1 MSVKKKPL
9 VVVTRKLP
17 DSIET
22 RMRELFDARLNL
34 DDTPMTEEQI
44 AEAVRTADVLVPT
57 VTDEITEELL
67 KQPDCKLKM
76 IANFGNGV
84 DNIDV
89 IAAHARGITVTNTPK
104 VLTEDTA
111 DMTMALILAVPR
123 RLIEGTSILTEGK
136 NWPGWSPTWMLGH
149 RIGGKRL
156 GIIGMGRIGQAVA
169 RRARAFGLQIHYHNR
184 RPVAPRIAEEL
195 GATYWESLDQMLA
208 RMDIISVNCPH
219 TPATFHL
226 LSARRL
232 KLIRKDAYIVNTA
245 RGEVIDEDTLTK
257 LIEAGE
263 IGGAGLDV
271 LRERARGQS
280 QAGAACQGRQGDAA
294 AAYGLG
300 HHRGPRRDGREGD
313 HQHPDL
319 PRQPQAAGPRAAQ
332 HAVSVSVT
340 PLFV

>member
-34 DDTPMTEEQI
+34 DDTPLTPDQI

-57 VTDEITEELL
+57 VTDEITEEML
-67 KQPDCKLKM
+67 KQPDCKLKL

-123 RLIEGTSILTEGK
+123 RLIEGASILTDGK
-136 NWPGWSPTWMLGH
+136 PWPGWSPTWMLGH

-184 RPVAPRIAEEL
+184 RPVAPKIAEEL

-219 TPATFHL
+219 TPATYHL

-232 KLIRKDAYIVNTA
+232 KLLRKEAYIVNTA
-245 RGEVIDEDTLTK
+245 RGGVTDEDTLIK
-257 LIEAGE
+257 HRRRRPRRL
-263 IGGAGLDV
+263 
-271 LRERARGQS
+271 RARASGQS
-280 QAGAACQGRQGDAA
+280 EAGAAGESRQGHAA
-294 AAYGLG
+294 AAYGFG
-300 HHRGPRRDGREGD
+300 HDRRPRRDGREGD
-313 HQHPDL
+313 HQHPRL
-319 PRQPQAAGPRAAQ
+319 PRQSQATGSRAAQ
-332 HAVSVSVT
+332 HAVRRS
-340 PLFV
+340 

>member
-9 VVVTRKLP
+9 IVVTRKLP

-34 DDTPMTEEQI
+34 DDTPLTPEQL
-44 AEAVRTADVLVPT
+44 AEAVRSADILVPT
-57 VTDEITEELL
+57 VTDEISEELL
-67 KQPDCKLKM
+67 KQPDCKLKL

-89 IAAHARGITVTNTPK
+89 VAAHARGITVTNTPK

-123 RLIEGTSILTEGK
+123 RMIEGSSILTEGK

-184 RPVAPRIAEEL
+184 RRVPAKVEEEL
-195 GATYWESLDQMLA
+195 TATYWESLDQMLA
-208 RMDIISVNCPH
+208 RMDILSVNCPH
-219 TPATFHL
+219 TPATYHL

-232 KLIRKDAYIVNTA
+232 KLIRPEAYIVNPA
-245 RGEVIDEDTLTK
+245 RGEVIDENALAR
-257 LIEAGE
+257 LIGADE
-263 IGGAGLDV
+263 IAGAGPDGLEHAPAVNPKLVKLARAGKVVLLPHMGSATIEGRVDMGEKVIVNIRTFLDNHKPPDRV
-271 LRERARGQS
+271 LPS
-280 QAGAACQGRQGDAA
+280 M
-294 AAYGLG
+294 L
-300 HHRGPRRDGREGD
+300 
-313 HQHPDL
+313 
-319 PRQPQAAGPRAAQ
+319 
-332 HAVSVSVT
+332 
-340 PLFV
+340 

>member
-1 MSVKKKPL
+1 MTVKKKPL

-17 DSIET
+17 DSVEI
-22 RMRELFDARLNL
+22 RMRELFDAKLNL
-34 DDTPMTEEQI
+34 DDTPMSEAEI

-89 IAAHARGITVTNTPK
+89 TAAHARGITVTNTPK

-123 RLIEGTSILTEGK
+123 RLIEGASILTEGK
-136 NWPGWSPTWMLGH
+136 SWPGWSPTWMLGH

-184 RPVAPRIAEEL
+184 RHVARQIEQEL
-195 GATYWESLDQMLA
+195 GATYWESLDQMLT

-232 KLIRKDAYIVNTA
+232 KLIRPEAYIVNTA
-245 RGEVIDEDTLTK
+245 RGEIIDEDTLARM
-257 LIEAGE
+257 IENGRLA
-263 IGGAGLDV
+263 GAGLDV
-271 LRERARGQS
+271 FEKEPAINPRLVRLAQS
-280 QAGAACQGRQGDAA
+280 GKVVLLPHMGSATMEGRFDMGNKVIVNIKAFID
-294 AAYGLG
+294 G
-300 HHRGPRRDGREGD
+300 HKV
-313 HQHPDL
+313 PDRVL
-319 PRQPQAAGPRAAQ
+319 P
-332 HAVSVSVT
+332 SM
-340 PLFV
+340 L

>member
-1 MSVKKKPL
+1 MSGRKKPL

-17 DSIET
+17 DSVET

-34 DDTPMTEEQI
+34 DDEPLSQEQL
-44 AEAVRTADVLVPT
+44 ADAVRSAEVLVPT
-57 VTDEITEELL
+57 VTDEINETVL
-67 KQPDCKLKM
+67 KQPDCKLRL

-89 IAAHARGITVTNTPK
+89 AAAHARGITVTNTPK

-123 RLIEGTSILTEGK
+123 RMIEGASILTEGK
-136 NWPGWSPTWMLGH
+136 NWAGWSPMWMLGH

-156 GIIGMGRIGQAVA
+156 GIVGMGRIGQAVA

-184 RPVAPRIAEEL
+184 RPVAPQIAEEL

-219 TPATFHL
+219 TPATSPL

-232 KLIRKDAYIVNTA
+232 KLIRKDAYIVNAA
-245 RGEVIDEDTLTK
+245 RGEVTDEDTLIK
-257 LIEAGE
+257 RIEGGDIA
-263 IGGAGLDV
+263 GAGLDV
-271 LRERARGQS
+271 YENEPAVNPKLVRLAK
-280 QAGAACQGRQGDAA
+280 AGKVTLLPHMGSATIEGRVEMGEKVIINIRTFLDN
-294 AAYGLG
+294 
-300 HHRGPRRDGREGD
+300 HKP
-313 HQHPDL
+313 PDRVL
-319 PRQPQAAGPRAAQ
+319 P
-332 HAVSVSVT
+332 SM
-340 PLFV
+340 L

>member
-34 DDTPMTEEQI
+34 DDTPMTPEQI
-44 AEAVRTADVLVPT
+44 ADAVRSADVLVPT
-57 VTDEITEELL
+57 VTDEITEEVL
-67 KQPDCKLKM
+67 KQPDCKLKL
-76 IANFGNGV
+76 IAHFGTGV

-89 IAAHARGITVTNTPK
+89 AAAHARGITVTNTPG

-123 RLIEGTSILTEGK
+123 RLAEGFEVLEHGK
-136 NWPGWSPTWMLGH
+136 WEGWSPTWMLGH
-149 RIGGKRL
+149 RIWGKRL

-184 RPVAPRIAEEL
+184 RRVAPLIEEEL

-232 KLIRKDAYIVNTA
+232 KLIRPDAYVINIS
-245 RGEVIDEDTLTK
+245 RGEVIDENALVRLLADD
-257 LIEAGE
+257 E
-263 IGGAGLDV
+263 IAGAGL
-271 LRERARGQS
+271 
-280 QAGAACQGRQGDAA
+280 
-294 AAYGLG
+294 
-300 HHRGPRRDGREGD
+300 
-313 HQHPDL
+313 
-319 PRQPQAAGPRAAQ
+319 
-332 HAVSVSVT
+332 
-340 PLFV
+340 